1 MNLTNQIKYLKN
13 IHKLKIHC
21 KKLYKYMNEHIN
33 DDNYLKIRNEWR
45 SKESDLFYYSVLL
58 INEISKRYNDD
69 DDVIVY
75 EDDDK
80 ESDSIDVV
88 KE

>member
-1 MNLTNQIKYLKN
+1 MNLTNQIQLLRN

-21 KKLYKYMNEHIN
+21 KKLYNHMNEHKN

-45 SKESDLFYYSVLL
+45 SDEFDLFYYSVLL
-58 INEISKRYNDD
+58 INEISKGYNDD
-69 DDVIVY
+69 
-75 EDDDK
+75 E
-80 ESDSIDVV
+80 SIDVA

>member
-1 MNLTNQIKYLKN
+1 MNLTNQIQLLRD
-13 IHKLKIHC
+13 IHKLKIRC

-45 SKESDLFYYSVLL
+45 SDEFDLFYYTVLL

-69 DDVIVY
+69 
-75 EDDDK
+75 E
-80 ESDSIDVV
+80 SIDVA